1 MLGLRG
7 LSKKIFIKTFMP
19 KKDLRIKVNTM
30 LVRNLFLSLKDR
42 EEWKGMVPTMKVAD
56 LKKLIAILEK
66 TEADFKSFLL
76 EVAKRDPEHKVIQ
89 KLKAY
94 GKVMRKEIADTEHE
108 KEVSEAEE
116 GLKNAL
122 NN

>member
-1 MLGLRG
+1 
-7 LSKKIFIKTFMP
+7 MP
-19 KKDLRIKVNTM
+19 KQTKKDLRIQANGM
-30 LVRNLFLSLKDR
+30 LVRSLFLSLKDR

-66 TEADFKSFLL
+66 SEADFKAFLL
-76 EVAKRDPEHKVIQ
+76 EVAKRDPEHQIIK

-94 GKVMRKEIADTEHE
+94 GKTARKEIADTEHA

-116 GLKNAL
+116 SLKNAL

>member
-1 MLGLRG
+1 MIL
-7 LSKKIFIKTFMP
+7 
-19 KKDLRIKVNTM
+19 
-30 LVRNLFLSLKDR
+30 RNLFLSLKDR

-56 LKKLIAILEK
+56 LKRLVAILEK
-66 TEADFKSFLL
+66 TESDFKGFLL

-94 GKVMRKEIADTEHE
+94 GKNARKEIADTEHE